1 MGSTPTSAT
10 NCTIRAQANASVDK
24 LHISVE
30 EYLLFTGGAG
40 SIPDGVSIIFD
51 QVPERLKGV
60 VCKTIDSGVQIPP
73 WSQIMVDWLGKP
85 YRVRPESCRSTVR
98 SNRTPSTNE
107 DCGLEKWPISGVS

>member
-1 MGSTPTSAT
+1 MHLWVIIGSNPVGVS
-10 NCTIRAQANASVDK
+10 NYVIRAQANASVDK

-73 WSQIMVDWLGKP
+73 WSQIMVD
-85 YRVRPESCRSTVR
+85 
-98 SNRTPSTNE
+98 
-107 DCGLEKWPISGVS
+107 